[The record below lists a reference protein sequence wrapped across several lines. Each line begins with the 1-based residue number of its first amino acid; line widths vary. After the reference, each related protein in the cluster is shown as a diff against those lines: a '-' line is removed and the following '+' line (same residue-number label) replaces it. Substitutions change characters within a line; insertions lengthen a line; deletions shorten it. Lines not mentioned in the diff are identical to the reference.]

1 MKVLITGGAGYI
13 GSHVAIKFLK
23 ENCQV
28 SIIDNLENGRKS
40 LVPKKAELII
50 ANINDEEKISK
61 IIQKKHFDVVI
72 HLAAYTKVGEST
84 KNPKKYYENNYENA
98 KKFFHICIKNNLKNF
113 IFSSTGSVYGNTSNK
128 NFIEKDKVDPINPY
142 SDSKLK
148 TEIFL
153 KDISEKKNLNT
164 ISLRYFNVAGSDLEL
179 KSGLI
184 SNPDNLI
191 KALCEYILGKR
202 ENFFINGNDYN
213 TKDGTTIRDFIH
225 VSDLADIHFLV
236 TKKLLSSADNFY
248 DLYNCGY
255 GQGFSIL
262 QIIKEFEKIIGKKIF
277 FKFGKRR
284 QGDAEISVANVE
296 KLTNEFQWKPKYKD
310 LKVILETALNW
321 EKKL

>member
-28 SIIDNLENGRKS
+28 SIIDNLENGCKS
-40 LVPKKAELII
+40 LVPKKAEFLI
-50 ANINDEEKISK
+50 ANITDEEKISK
-61 IIQKKHFDVVI
+61 IIQKTNFDIVI

-84 KNPKKYYENNYENA
+84 ENPKKYYENNYESA
-98 KKFFHICIKNNLKNF
+98 KKFFYICVKNNLKNF
-113 IFSSTGSVYGNTSNK
+113 IFSSTGSVYGNSSNK
-128 NFIEKDKVDPINPY
+128 NFLEKDKVDPINPY

-148 TEIFL
+148 TEKFL
-153 KDISEKKNLNT
+153 QDISKKKNLKA
-164 ISLRYFNVAGSDLEL
+164 ISLRYFNVAGSDVEL
-179 KSGLI
+179 RSGLI

-191 KALCEYILGKR
+191 KALCEFILGKR

-225 VSDLADIHFLV
+225 VSDLADIHYLMAN
-236 TKKLLSSADNFY
+236 KLLNLTGNYY

-262 QIIKEFEKIIGKKIF
+262 QIIKEFEKIIGRKILY
-277 FKFGKRR
+277 KFTNRR

-296 KLTNEFQWKPKYKD
+296 KLKNGFQWKPKYKD
-310 LKVILETALNW
+310 LKVVLETALNW

>member
-40 LVPKKAELII
+40 LVPNEAELII
-50 ANINDEEKISK
+50 ANITDEEKISK
-61 IIQKKHFDVVI
+61 IIQRKHFDIVI

-84 KNPKKYYENNYENA
+84 ENPKKYYENNYENA
-98 KKFFHICIKNNLKNF
+98 KKFFYICVKNKLKNF
-113 IFSSTGSVYGNTSNK
+113 IFSSTGSVYGNSSNK
-128 NFIEKDKVDPINPY
+128 NFLENDKVDPINPY

-148 TEIFL
+148 TENFL
-153 KDISEKKNLNT
+153 KDISEKKNLKC

-202 ENFFINGNDYN
+202 KNFFINGNDYN
-213 TKDGTTIRDFIH
+213 TKDGTTVRDFIH
-225 VSDLADIHFLV
+225 VSDLADIHFLM
-236 TKKLLSSADNFY
+236 TKKLLSLADNYY

-262 QIIKEFEKIIGKKIF
+262 QIIKEFEKIIGKKISY
-277 FKFGKRR
+277 KFGNRR

-296 KLTNEFQWKPKYKD
+296 KLTNEFQWKPKFKD